1 MQRHSSLFS
10 KAWPC
15 TLLSL
20 FFFFLSIYL
29 LESLWICIYIFFP
42 STDWKFSVWSDAE
55 ASVADEE
62 LKVASYLRQRRGGRL
77 MLSSIQ
83 WTVMGC
89 CQNDSVSGCH
99 SELGSVKARRV
110 AAAAA
115 ATHYII
121 IKHNGTEMVTCAA
134 ESKGCCALILK
145 YCVEQPSLSYFLNF
159 FWYGPWDS
167 LKEFCLFFDCLSS
180 LTSPQRSEP

>member
-1 MQRHSSLFS
+1 
-10 KAWPC
+10 
-15 TLLSL
+15 
-20 FFFFLSIYL
+20 
-29 LESLWICIYIFFP
+29 
-42 STDWKFSVWSDAE
+42 
-55 ASVADEE
+55 
-62 LKVASYLRQRRGGRL
+62 

-89 CQNDSVSGCH
+89 CQNESVSGCH

-145 YCVEQPSLSYFLNF
+145 YCVEQQSLSYFFLIF
-159 FWYGPWDS
+159 LDMALG
-167 LKEFCLFFDCLSS
+167 
-180 LTSPQRSEP
+180 TA

>member
-1 MQRHSSLFS
+1 
-10 KAWPC
+10 
-15 TLLSL
+15 
-20 FFFFLSIYL
+20 
-29 LESLWICIYIFFP
+29 
-42 STDWKFSVWSDAE
+42 
-55 ASVADEE
+55 
-62 LKVASYLRQRRGGRL
+62 

-110 AAAAA
+110 AVAAA

-145 YCVEQPSLSYFLNF
+145 YCVEQQSLSYLFIF
-159 FWYGPWDS
+159 FSDMVLG
-167 LKEFCLFFDCLSS
+167 
-180 LTSPQRSEP
+180 TA